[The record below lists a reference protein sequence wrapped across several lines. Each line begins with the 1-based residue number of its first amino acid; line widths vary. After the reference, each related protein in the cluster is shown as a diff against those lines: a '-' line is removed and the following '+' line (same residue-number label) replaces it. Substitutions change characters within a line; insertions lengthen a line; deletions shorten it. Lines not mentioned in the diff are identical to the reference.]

1 MPKPYTAVTVAVE
14 TQTGESFAVDDFS
27 CIPNLVELVSLQ
39 QSGPEEAARAI
50 RKKLKYGNVHRQ
62 LRALVI
68 LDGLIQNAGP
78 RFQRTFANEPLLE
91 RLRVCATSPHSDPEV
106 RKKCDELF
114 RGWVQYKNIA
124 GMSGIA
130 SLVNQLPRRKVVV
143 TRDVSKAV
151 RETENP
157 FDDDE
162 DTDAETSKPGQAAG
176 SAHRP
181 SASTEWPAGSSPSAS
196 ASASTSSTGHQSFG
210 HAKSS
215 SGFWSS
221 RKKDKE
227 KEKEKRKSSKD
238 KLRAPINLQTERPRI
253 KATIADSSLAATNL
267 LNSMQVVN
275 RETERISEN
284 QVCVQ
289 RFEECKTLRRQVLRY
304 IHNIHSEE
312 FLGGLLHANDELIN
326 ALITFE
332 QLDRSINADSDSDDD
347 LAAQAH
353 MYRMAQLRTNET
365 GNSTSGATSSPSPDM
380 AGLSLENSTTPS
392 SPPSTSAPSSRRGS
406 RAPPPRPPA
415 ASKPSRNT
423 GMAQNTQQ
431 QQQKQ
436 PLASVMALRKPEQ
449 LEDENDPF
457 ADSNVIN

>member
-1 MPKPYTAVTVAVE
+1 MPKPYTAVTVAIE
-14 TQTGESFAVDDFS
+14 TQTSEAFTVDDFS
-27 CIPNLVELVSLQ
+27 CIPDLVELVTLQ

-50 RKKLKYGNVHRQ
+50 RKKLKYGSVHRQ
-62 LRALVI
+62 LRALLI

-78 RFQRTFANEPLLE
+78 RFQRSFANEPLLE
-91 RLRVCATSPHSDPEV
+91 RLRVCATSPLSDEEV

-114 RGWVQYKNIA
+114 RGWVQYKKVP
-124 GMSGIA
+124 GMHGIA
-130 SLVNQLPRRKVVV
+130 SLVNQLPRRKVAV

-162 DTDAETSKPGQAAG
+162 DTEAESNRPTDPQSSK
-176 SAHRP
+176 HRP
-181 SASTEWPAGSSPSAS
+181 SASSGGADWPGSSSDQAAGPSRP
-196 ASASTSSTGHQSFG
+196 TPGHTKSS
-210 HAKSS
+210 SS

-227 KEKEKRKSSKD
+227 KDKSKSGKEKWRT
-238 KLRAPINLQTERPRI
+238 PINVQTERPRI

-267 LNSMQVVN
+267 LNAMQVVN

-284 QVCVQ
+284 RACKD
-289 RFEECKTLRRQVLRY
+289 RFEECKKLRRQVLRY
-304 IHNIHSEE
+304 IHNIQSEE

-332 QLDRSINADSDSDDD
+332 QLDRSINADSDSEDD

-353 MYRMAQLRTNET
+353 MYRMAQLRSNDT
-365 GNSTSGATSSPSPDM
+365 GTSSAASSTAPPDM
-380 AGLSLENSTTPS
+380 AGLSLTSTATPS
-392 SPPSTSAPSSRRGS
+392 SPLSGSAPSSRRGS

-415 ASKPSRNT
+415 ASKPAPPRPPRQQQ
-423 GMAQNTQQ
+423 GQNT
-431 QQQKQ
+431 
-436 PLASVMALRKPEQ
+436 PLAALAGKKGAQ
-449 LEDENDPF
+449 EDENDPF
-457 ADSNVIN
+457 ADSNVMD